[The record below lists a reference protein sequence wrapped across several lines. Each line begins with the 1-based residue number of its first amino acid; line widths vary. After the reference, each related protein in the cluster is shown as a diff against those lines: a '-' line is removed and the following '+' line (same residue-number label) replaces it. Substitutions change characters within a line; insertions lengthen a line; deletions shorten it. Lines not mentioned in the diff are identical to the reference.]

1 MSDWKSNE
9 SIIVMTDPQI
19 AESRLGLDRAPHSSQ
34 LRLIIIL
41 LVILVIGFGV
51 FSAYAAAVVG
61 NQLIAKVQKWEY
73 MIASPNDLVFETELS
88 KFGKEGWELVSARR
102 ATSGAGGS
110 ASYEMIF
117 KRPLADK

>member
-1 MSDWKSNE
+1 
-9 SIIVMTDPQI
+9 MTDVTDKANNSAVGSSLP
-19 AESRLGLDRAPHSSQ
+19 SRAQ
-34 LRLIIIL
+34 LSWVISLL
-41 LVILVIGFGV
+41 LVLVIGFGV
-51 FSAYAAAVVG
+51 FSVYSAAVVG
-61 NQLIAKVQKWEY
+61 NQLITKVQKWEY

-117 KRPLADK
+117 KRPLYGNDAE